1 MAQTQLKGFEALR
14 TLEERSGADLKRARQ
29 LVEDAA
35 AADISS
41 YFQGAGF
48 GEPSANLCSTLVAA
62 ALAGGQWG
70 FNSLITRLATSNV
83 HESDQEVVANETLE
97 IVAPLAKILNYARF
111 RSGSIQSY
119 VAQCDIPSLKLQT
132 MLLSKSDSEQYGKMI
147 GHIKE
152 FKITDQSNMLAWID
166 KVDEL
171 CEFLS
176 NSQLANEEQN
186 EKLPSKSKK
195 GTVSTKSIS
204 SYSKHWKSY
213 ASEVLSQVLG
223 FNWVG
228 DIDET
233 IAGRVRLLESYKS
246 RSWTQIQK
254 DLSESIS
261 TRRAFTSSKK
271 KSTDKTS
278 SSRLITE
285 ESNLSGRLLTLTFN
299 STGIDEDLIQP
310 ALNSIKGQLL
320 RSNKKDKISVSMKTD
335 SSSLSIE
342 IEKPSK
348 EDLKTIEILLNS
360 HR

>member
-1 MAQTQLKGFEALR
+1 MAQIQLNGSEALR
-14 TLEERSGADLKRARQ
+14 ALEEQSGADLKRARQ

-35 AADISS
+35 ASDISA
-41 YFQGAGF
+41 YFHGAGF
-48 GEPSANLCSTLVAA
+48 GEPSPSLCSTLVAA

-70 FNSLITRLATSNV
+70 FNSLITRLSPSSV
-83 HESDQEVVANETLE
+83 HESDQEVVANEILE

-132 MLLSKSDSEQYGKMI
+132 MLLSKSDFEQYEKMI
-147 GHIKE
+147 GEIKK
-152 FKITDQSNMLAWID
+152 FKMIDQSSTLIWID

-176 NSQLANEEQN
+176 NSHLENEGLA
-186 EKLPSKSKK
+186 SKSKK

-213 ASEVLSQVLG
+213 ASEVLSQALG
-223 FNWVG
+223 FNWTG
-228 DIDET
+228 DIEET
-233 IAGRVRLLESYKS
+233 INRRVSALEKYST
-246 RSWTQIQK
+246 RTWAEIQK
-254 DLSESIS
+254 DLTESIS
-261 TRRAFTSSKK
+261 TRRSFTSSKK
-271 KSTDKTS
+271 KDAGKASG
-278 SSRLITE
+278 SRLITE
-285 ESNLSGRLLTLTFN
+285 ETDLSGRLLTLTFN
-299 STGIDEDLIQP
+299 STGLDEDLIQP

>member
-1 MAQTQLKGFEALR
+1 LWKYCR
-14 TLEERSGADLKRARQ
+14 KNISGPA
-29 LVEDAA
+29 
-35 AADISS
+35 
-41 YFQGAGF
+41 F
-48 GEPSANLCSTLVAA
+48 
-62 ALAGGQWG
+62 
-70 FNSLITRLATSNV
+70 LIN
-83 HESDQEVVANETLE
+83 HPK

-132 MLLSKSDSEQYGKMI
+132 MLLSKSDFEQY
-147 GHIKE
+147 E
-152 FKITDQSNMLAWID
+152 KITEDIKKYRIIDQSSSLIWID

-176 NSQLANEEQN
+176 NSNLENEGLA
-186 EKLPSKSKK
+186 SKSKK

-223 FNWVG
+223 FNWNGEVE
-228 DIDET
+228 ET
-233 IAGRVRLLESYKS
+233 INGRVSTLEKY
-246 RSWTQIQK
+246 RTRTWAEIQK
-254 DLSESIS
+254 NLSESIS

-271 KSTDKTS
+271 KNTGKFSG
-278 SSRLITE
+278 SRLITE
-285 ESNLSGRLLTLTFN
+285 QTDLSGRLLTLTFN

-310 ALNSIKGQLL
+310 TLNSIRGQLL
-320 RSNKKDKISVSMKTD
+320 RSNKRDKISVSMKTD

>member
-1 MAQTQLKGFEALR
+1 MRQVQLNGSEALR
-14 TLEERSGADLKRARQ
+14 TLDERSGADLKRARQ
-29 LVEDAA
+29 LVEEAA
-35 AADISS
+35 ASDISS

-48 GEPSANLCSTLVAA
+48 GEPSPNLCSTLVAA

-70 FNSLITRLATSNV
+70 FNSLIARLPSSNV
-83 HESDQEVVANETLE
+83 HLSDHEVVANEILE

-119 VAQCDIPSLKLQT
+119 VAQCEIPSLKLQT
-132 MLLSKSDSEQYGKMI
+132 MLLSKSDFDQYGQI
-147 GHIKE
+147 VGEIKNYR
-152 FKITDQSNMLAWID
+152 INDQSTTIVWID

-171 CEFLS
+171 CDFLS
-176 NSQLANEEQN
+176 NSQLENKQQN
-186 EKLPSKSKK
+186 EKMPSKSKK

-213 ASEVLSQVLG
+213 ANEVLSQQLG
-223 FNWVG
+223 FDWSG
-228 DIDET
+228 EIEET
-233 IAGRVRLLESYKS
+233 INWRIKALDKYKT
-246 RSWTQIQK
+246 RTWPEIQR
-254 DLSESIS
+254 DLKESIS

-271 KSTDKTS
+271 KGVNKASGA
-278 SSRLITE
+278 RLITE
-285 ESNLSGRLLTLTFN
+285 ETDLSGRLLTLTFN
-299 STGIDEDLIQP
+299 STGLDEDLIQP

-348 EDLKTIEILLNS
+348 EDLETIEILLNS